1 MRGRAVRG
9 LLAACWIVAG
19 PGCGYRLVGHNT
31 YLPESI
37 RVVAIVPFE
46 NRTSRPEI
54 EQRVTEQVSEEFSK
68 RRRYRVIT
76 ARQEADAVLEG
87 AVTGFRTNPVQFNAQ
102 GRATRV
108 ETVVII
114 QATLRDRGNDQI
126 LWSQSDLL
134 FRSQYDVHDTS
145 TVAVA
150 GGTSQFFDQETLAL
164 DDIARGA
171 AGLVVNSILEG
182 F

>member
-1 MRGRAVRG
+1 MTTRTARALFVG
-9 LLAACWIVAG
+9 TLALS
-19 PGCGYRLVGHNT
+19 GCGYRLVGLAT
-31 YLPESI
+31 YLPEQI
-37 RVVAIVPFE
+37 KVVAILPFQ
-46 NRTSRPEI
+46 NRTPRPEI
-54 EQRVTEQVSEEFSK
+54 EQRVTEQVSREFSK

-76 ARQEADAVLEG
+76 AKEEADAVLEG

-108 ETVVII
+108 ETVVTV
-114 QATLRDRGNDQI
+114 QATLRDRANDQV

-134 FRSQYDVHDTS
+134 FRSQYDVQDTS
-145 TVAVA
+145 TIPVA

-171 AGLVVNSILEG
+171 AGLLVNSILEG